1 MNGAA
6 HRPEKKWVPG
16 RETGVNFKGIAVRQT
31 GGQGNGIAFL
41 IKRQD
46 FFLRGEKLTA
56 QSYSAC
62 EAFGELPFRYSRKS
76 VSVEIRNE
84 LPLNVSG

>member
-1 MNGAA
+1 MG
-6 HRPEKKWVPG
+6 PLTVQKKSGSPAVKQ
-16 RETGVNFKGIAVRQT
+16 RVNFKGIAVRQAR
-31 GGQGNGIAFL
+31 GQGYGISFL
-41 IKRQD
+41 IKRPD